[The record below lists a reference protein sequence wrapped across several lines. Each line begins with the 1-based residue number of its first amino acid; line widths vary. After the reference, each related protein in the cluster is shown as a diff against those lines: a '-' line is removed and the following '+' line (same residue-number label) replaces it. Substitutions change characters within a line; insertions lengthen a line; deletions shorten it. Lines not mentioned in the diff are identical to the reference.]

1 MKLRTKLL
9 LGVGILLLLMVV
21 IMFIVPSYF
30 IRKDVYHATSEIHDL
45 LIKDRRELIESQERW
60 LKDVFAY
67 TKQNNDALLFMLY
80 QEPLFSSKLTFS
92 QKKGEAEVW
101 NNLARVIGYDPS
113 IGLVQA
119 HSPDEKKT
127 AVIVPGATFLNP
139 IKTLSIGKELAF
151 ISFLSEGEGGIQ
163 RTFFGFPLPVHLQKE
178 KGYIFYALIDPAK
191 ALEEL
196 AKVNEEIA
204 RLDSEKV
211 EKLVAE
217 ANELALVEGEA
228 DKAFMWAIKVD
239 MIRTLAPLIAEGFNA
254 QMNGMTI
261 LPEGLARV
269 DKTGNGYAILSA
281 EAFKQE
287 PVFDDAFYYKHHQP
301 ANPSPPL
308 AKGTELVTVSQ
319 GIYQFA
325 YIANTLLLD
334 STYLTIGVPLTVL
347 ARQLALSSNRIIL
360 AQVKDHFWL
369 GYDGEGKKIAQ
380 KKIDQIIYGGLF
392 DFKKKTLVFENQYYI
407 FSLITTLLD
416 GDLIFYDLHPIGG
429 ARSITKTLESLEKK
443 LSGRIS
449 LQLSLIS
456 IATMLLV
463 LLYIGRLGVTII
475 YPITKL
481 AAATQDVASGRFGSV
496 VLPEVGDRQDEVAIL
511 TRSFGDMVIGLQE
524 REKIRGVLD
533 KVVSKDVAEE
543 ILKKQIHLGG
553 EDRVVTVLF
562 SDIRDFTHLSSQLSP
577 QKTIGMLNA
586 CMTKISQVIEG
597 EGGVIDKYV
606 GDEVM
611 ALFGAPATIKDHALR
626 AVSSGMLII
635 ETLKKWNL
643 ERIAAGE
650 PPIEMGI
657 GVHTGLVLVGN
668 MGAEDRLNYTVVGS
682 HVNLA
687 SRLCDVAKPNQLII
701 SEATLAEP
709 NVEASFFVKALS
721 PINLK
726 GISEPVQTYEVTGFK
741 WS

>member
-9 LGVGILLLLMVV
+9 LGVGTLLLLMVL
-21 IMFIVPSYF
+21 IMDIVPSHF

-45 LIKDRRELIESQERW
+45 LIKDRRELEESQETW
-60 LKDVFAY
+60 LKDVFAFS
-67 TKQNNDALLFMLY
+67 KQNNDALLFMLY
-80 QEPLFSSKLTFS
+80 QEPLLSSKLTFS
-92 QKKGEAEVW
+92 QNNGEIGVW

-119 HSPDEKKT
+119 HSPDENKT
-127 AVIVPGATFLNP
+127 AVIIPGATFLNP
-139 IKTLSIGKELAF
+139 IKKLSLGKEWAF
-151 ISFLSEGEGGIQ
+151 ISFISEGEGGKQ
-163 RTFFGFPLPVHLQKE
+163 RAFIGLPLPTHLQKE

-196 AKVNEEIA
+196 TKVNEEIA
-204 RLDSEKV
+204 RLDVGKV
-211 EKLVAE
+211 EKLVLE
-217 ANELALVEGEA
+217 ANELALVEGEE

-239 MIRTLAPLIAEGFNA
+239 MIRTLAPLIAEGFTI
-254 QMNGMTI
+254 GMDGLTL

-269 DKTGNGYAILSA
+269 DKMGNGYAILSE
-281 EAFKQE
+281 EAFKQI

-301 ANPSPPL
+301 TPLLPPL
-308 AKGTELVTVSQ
+308 AKGTELIIVSQ

-334 STYLTIGVPLTVL
+334 STYLTIGVPLSAL
-347 ARQLALSSNRIIL
+347 ARQLALSSNKIIL
-360 AQVKDHFWL
+360 AQVKDNFWL
-369 GYDGEGKKIAQ
+369 GYYGDGQKIPQ
-380 KKIDQIIYGGLF
+380 KKIDQILDGGLF
-392 DFKKKTLVFENQYYI
+392 DFKKKTLVFENQSYI

-416 GDLIFYDLHPIGG
+416 GDLIFYDLHPLGEER
-429 ARSITKTLESLEKK
+429 AITKTLELLETK

-463 LLYIGRLGVTII
+463 LLYIGRLGFTII

-481 AAATQDVASGRFGSV
+481 AAATQDVAVGRYGSV
-496 VLPEVGDRQDEVAIL
+496 ILPDVGDRQDEVAIL
-511 TRSFGDMVIGLQE
+511 TRSFGEMVLGLQE

-543 ILKKQIHLGG
+543 ILKTQIHLGG

-562 SDIRDFTHLSSQLSP
+562 SDIRDFTHLSSQLTP

-606 GDEVM
+606 GDAVM
-611 ALFGAPATIKDHALR
+611 ALFGAPTTIKDHALR
-626 AVSSGMLII
+626 AVSSGMLIV

-643 ERIAAGE
+643 ERIAAGD

-687 SRLCDVAKPNQLII
+687 SRLCEAAKPNQLII

-721 PINLK
+721 PIALK